1 MLDFKPF
8 RFWCQKVLPAV
19 YDDSLS
25 YYELLCKVVAYLND
39 MSSQTETQFNNL
51 EKEFNELKS
60 FVDNYF
66 NNLDVQD
73 EINKKLDDM
82 ANSGVLNIFLSGIYT
97 PEMFGAKGDGITNDT
112 AAIQKACTF
121 NNVNLS
127 GNYLITDPIII
138 RNNINIFGGGTIT
151 INTEYSDSYLNH
163 CAFRGVDLNN
173 ITIKNI
179 SIITNA
185 LGIDLRGCNNINIQ
199 NIRCTTEKYS
209 IYITDSVANE
219 SYSIN
224 ISNVS
229 INNDVSI
236 GSSDGIHINGGCHDI
251 FINNVNGTSGDD
263 FIALN
268 AIEGV
273 RKNILNVIVNNIK
286 CSGYAGVRIYGG
298 ANNIIENVKFN
309 NCIINSENGV
319 RITNIVAFKTIS
331 YDEPTFKNIEFNN
344 CELNN
349 SRSIFLTYVNC
360 DVIFNNCKLT
370 TTANPCIGCFNP
382 SQHTKIELNNC
393 LMSTNSNSYMQDC
406 VLSVVPDNCRTYVN
420 ISIRNCTLDKNL
432 ILAFGK
438 DKKNITICNCE
449 LNKTMFINSIN
460 EINLIVHNS
469 IINTTIMGYLIA
481 SGYYEIINCILNSE
495 LMLNNVDSS
504 SNTTF
509 YIKGTIVNNNN
520 IGTFINFGNSL
531 YEYVNKNM
539 EGAFQMSKAPQNEGV
554 IFKRYSS
561 NGFMG
566 YYIYNN
572 GWKQFTIS

>member
-25 YYELLCKVVAYLND
+25 YYELLCKVVDYLNG

-51 EKEFNELKS
+51 ETLFNELKS
-60 FVDNYF
+60 FVNNYF
-66 NNLDVQD
+66 DNLNVQD

-151 INTEYSDSYLNH
+151 INTEYSDNYLNH

-173 ITIKNI
+173 VTIKNI

-219 SYSIN
+219 SYNIN

-268 AIEGV
+268 SIEGV

-286 CSGYAGVRIYGG
+286 CSGYAGVRVYGG

-319 RITNIVAFKTIS
+319 RITNIVAFTTIS
-331 YDEPTFKNIEFNN
+331 YDEPIFKNIEFNN

-349 SRSIFLTYVNC
+349 SRSIFLSYVNC

-370 TTANPCIGCFNP
+370 TTSNPCIGCFNP

-406 VLSVVPDNCRTYVN
+406 VLSLVPDNCRTYVN
-420 ISIRNCTLDKNL
+420 ISVRNCTLDKNL

-449 LNKTMFINSIN
+449 LNNTMFINSIN

-481 SGYYEIINCILNSE
+481 SGYYEIINCILNSA

-539 EGAFQMSKAPQNEGV
+539 EGAFQMSTATQNEGV